1 MVGTGKEPATTIA
14 LIIAWPSIYVEISD
28 GMVNKM
34 SLGVLTNIL
43 TRKDSSE
50 MKNQHEKPTGTLF
63 PSSHATTQ

>member
-14 LIIAWPSIYVEISD
+14 LIIAWPSIDVEISD

-43 TRKDSSE
+43 TKRIVLK
-50 MKNQHEKPTGTLF
+50 
-63 PSSHATTQ
+63 